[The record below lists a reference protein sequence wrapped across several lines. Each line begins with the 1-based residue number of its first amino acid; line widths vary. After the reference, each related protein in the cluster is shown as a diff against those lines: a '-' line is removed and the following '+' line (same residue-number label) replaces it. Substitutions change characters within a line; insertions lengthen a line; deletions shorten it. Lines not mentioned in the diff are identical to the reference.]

1 MSFQERAFP
10 LDMTQ
15 WVIHLKRHCDAE
27 RKNQQA
33 VSTRHPTLRTAQA
46 LGIGAITVQSIR
58 AEYRQHG
65 DTREVHTPQPR
76 GTPDGRAA
84 VNLPPVMRAYVR
96 TKH

>member
-10 LDMTQ
+10 LEMTQ
-15 WVIHLKRHCDAE
+15 WVINLKRHCDAE

-46 LGIGAITVQSIR
+46 LGIGAITVQRIR

-65 DTREVHTPQPR
+65 DTREVHSSATAR
-76 GTPDGRAA
+76 ET
-84 VNLPPVMRAYVR
+84 
-96 TKH
+96 